1 MEIQSISHGEAV
13 QQQMAERYVLRELPE
28 EQREAFEAHY
38 FDCNE
43 CFRDVKLAAEFL
55 HHTHVVLP
63 PEKEKSGLA
72 RLTADLWRPAPALA
86 TALLVF
92 ALGVNVYQRQ
102 KIEALKAPRAESR
115 YFLSGQARGDETAS
129 LDRTAERGG
138 GGPEPRLITVPRE
151 VPVSVEV
158 EVQRDSTFRS
168 YEAHILDSFDK
179 LRYSVPLALGPD
191 DISASIVLP
200 PGSLPEGRYSL
211 VVVGQKIEGGQ
222 KEVGRGS
229 FYLQHPR

>member
-1 MEIQSISHGEAV
+1 MEVKSISHGDAV
-13 QQQMAERYVLRELPE
+13 QNQIAERYVLRELTE

-55 HHTHVVLP
+55 THTHVVLP
-63 PEKEKSGLA
+63 PEKEKLGLA

-86 TALLVF
+86 TVLFFCAVGF
-92 ALGVNVYQRQ
+92 NFYQRQ
-102 KIEALKAPRAESR
+102 RIESLKAPRAESR
-115 YFLSGQARGDETAS
+115 YFLSGQVRGDESTPRDRAPAS
-129 LDRTAERGG
+129 GTEA
-138 GGPEPRLITVPRE
+138 RLINVPRD

-168 YEAHILDSFDK
+168 YEARILDSSDK
-179 LRYSVPLALGPD
+179 LRYSVPLTLGQD
-191 DISASIVLP
+191 DISASIVIP

-211 VVVGQKIEGGQ
+211 VVLAQKIEDGQ